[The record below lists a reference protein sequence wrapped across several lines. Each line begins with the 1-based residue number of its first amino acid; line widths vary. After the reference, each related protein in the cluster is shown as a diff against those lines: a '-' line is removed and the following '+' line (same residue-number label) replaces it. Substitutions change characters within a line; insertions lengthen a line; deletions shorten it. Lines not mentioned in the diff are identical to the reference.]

1 MFVVVKLV
9 SGAELIAELLTRDD
23 TMINLKNPLQ
33 VVYSSSNFGVPAVTV
48 QKFCPF
54 SKNEIYEFNMIHVMC
69 LNEISDAS
77 VQYYKEAVES
87 VSADKESSKA
97 QQAGQMFSK
106 LSKGSIV
113 H

>member
-9 SGAELIAELLTRDD
+9 SGAELVAEMTSS
-23 TMINLKNPLQ
+23 TETSIVLKNPLQ
-33 VVYSSSNFGVPAVTV
+33 VVYSSSSFGIPAVTV

-54 SKNEIYEFNMIHVMC
+54 AKQEIYNFERIHVMC
-69 LNEISDAS
+69 INEISDAS
-77 VQYYKEAVES
+77 VIYYKEAVES
-87 VSADKESSKA
+87 VSPGKETAKDS
-97 QQAGQMFSK
+97 QMFSK